1 MKSARSPGNSATAC
15 YAARDAFHPAHN
27 LDPGNMPP
35 SGGKE
40 SFPATRQL
48 VKKVSVDSEH
58 ENQWGHF
65 AVDANPWTT
74 LAELD
79 ILPADKP

>member
-1 MKSARSPGNSATAC
+1 M
-15 YAARDAFHPAHN
+15 
-27 LDPGNMPP
+27 LP
-35 SGGKE
+35 SGGRE

-65 AVDANPWTT
+65 AVEANPWTT